1 MKAMILVNPRAG
13 ATAAQEPPG
22 AEEVAAACR
31 RAGADALVA
40 ITARPGEAIARVA
53 RAIAGPTP
61 PEVVVAVGGDGT
73 VREVAEGLARG
84 LGRWPQ
90 GANETSD
97 ESAPGG
103 AGRGGDRR
111 SGSAR
116 GESHSNG
123 SAKASAAIASA
134 LLMIPAGSGNSAY
147 RAVWGQR
154 DWHEAIEAA
163 FSKDA
168 RRVRALDLIRLVEL
182 DRGALLGVNAGLV
195 AAIAARIESDKNCN
209 GNSRP
214 LQGSESDEA
223 RYLNAM
229 GRALAEFQPA
239 KLRVAVDGHVCH
251 EGGAML
257 VTVGGVRSFG
267 RGAFALL
274 PRSVLDD
281 ALLDVCVAA
290 QMSNERLGEL
300 AALVPAGAHL
310 GEREVAYERGRT
322 VRIEGIQSRESG
334 ESESE
339 QSGQLQIEHDGD
351 PLRAPRSLTLQV
363 LPGAVP
369 LIAPLTDL
377 TATEESLWSS

>member
-13 ATAAQEPPG
+13 ASAAQDPPS
-22 AEEVAAACR
+22 AEEVAARCR
-31 RAGADALVA
+31 ASGAEVLVA

-53 RAIAGPTP
+53 RATAGPTP

-84 LGRWPQ
+84 LGRWP
-90 GANETSD
+90 
-97 ESAPGG
+97 
-103 AGRGGDRR
+103 GGDE
-111 SGSAR
+111 GSAHG
-116 GESHSNG
+116 GE
-123 SAKASAAIASA
+123 ASAM
-134 LLMIPAGSGNSAY
+134 LVIPAGSGNSAY
-147 RAVWGQR
+147 RAVWGGR
-154 DWHEAIEAA
+154 DWREAIETA
-163 FSKDA
+163 FDKA
-168 RRVRALDLIRLVEL
+168 TRRVRSLDLIRLAEL

-209 GNSRP
+209 GGRPPQNS
-214 LQGSESDEA
+214 GTDEE

-229 GRALAEFQPA
+229 GRALAEFEPSQV
-239 KLRVAVDGHVCH
+239 RVAVDGRICH

-290 QMSNERLGEL
+290 QVTNERLGEL
-300 AALVPAGAHL
+300 AALVPTGEHL
-310 GEREVAYERGRT
+310 AEKEVAYARGQT
-322 VRIEGIQSRESG
+322 VRIEGIAQQDE
-334 ESESE
+334 
-339 QSGQLQIEHDGD
+339 QLQIEHDGD
-351 PLRAPRSLTLQV
+351 PLRAPRTLTLQV

-369 LIAPLTDL
+369 LLAPREGLSIA
-377 TATEESLWSS
+377 EESLWSS

>member
-13 ATAAQEPPG
+13 ATAAQQPPS
-22 AEEVAAACR
+22 AEEVAARCR
-31 RAGADALVA
+31 HAGADVLVA

-53 RAIAGPTP
+53 RATAGPMP

-84 LGRWPQ
+84 LGRWPNESDNATVKADSQ
-90 GANETSD
+90 GTATSCDDANGT
-97 ESAPGG
+97 PP
-103 AGRGGDRR
+103 
-111 SGSAR
+111 
-116 GESHSNG
+116 
-123 SAKASAAIASA
+123 SA

-147 RAVWGQR
+147 RAVWGER
-154 DWHEAIEAA
+154 DWTEAVDTA
-163 FSKDA
+163 FDKA
-168 RRVRALDLIRLVEL
+168 TRRVRSLDLIRLAEL

-209 GNSRP
+209 GGQPPQNS
-214 LQGSESDEA
+214 GTDEE

-229 GRALAEFQPA
+229 GRALAEFEPSPV
-239 KLRVAVDGHVCH
+239 RVTVDGHTCH

-290 QMSNERLGEL
+290 QVSNERLGEL
-300 AALVPAGAHL
+300 AALVLA
-310 GEREVAYERGRT
+310 EREVAYARGRT
-322 VRIEGIQSRESG
+322 VRIERIAPRNEP
-334 ESESE
+334 
-339 QSGQLQIEHDGD
+339 LQIEHDGD
-351 PLRAPRSLTLQV
+351 PLCAPHTLTLQV

-369 LIAPLTDL
+369 LLAPSADL
-377 TATEESLWSS
+377 SAAEESLWSS